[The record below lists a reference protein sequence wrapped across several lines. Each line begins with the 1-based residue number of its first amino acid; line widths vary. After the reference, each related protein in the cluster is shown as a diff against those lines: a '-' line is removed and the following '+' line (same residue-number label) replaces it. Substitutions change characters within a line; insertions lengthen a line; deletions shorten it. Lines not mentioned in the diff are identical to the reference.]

1 MRLLQQKGR
10 TTNIFLLIDGSSNMQ
25 KHRRGH
31 LGRQLEAW
39 QPELV
44 SIH

>member
-25 KHRRGH
+25 KHRRAIWADNLK
-31 LGRQLEAW
+31 LGSQN
-39 QPELV
+39 
-44 SIH
+44 S